1 MRRVDARALRL
12 LAGFEARAD
21 EIAEEIAAA
30 SVAEVP
36 GFGSARS
43 AALHDEIRTLA
54 RRHLDA
60 FLHAV
65 RTGGP
70 PSPEVL
76 AAVRERAV
84 DRAREMVPLAALL
97 HSYLIAQRVISAAIA
112 AEAGPDARSRGAAL
126 ELTARTFDYNIATT
140 AAMADAYVEA
150 VQGDLA
156 ELEAGRRELVD
167 ALLRAGSQPGPELTR
182 RAIGLGLDPTHSHV
196 VVLAVIDRPDSDP
209 VEAGSQ
215 RWVAE
220 AMAQASG
227 RPRRNAFVVIRNRV
241 VIAVLDAN
249 GRHDARAVL
258 DRAGAAVRQAGRGLL
273 RAGIGT
279 PFTGT
284 GGFGASYHEARRALR
299 HSTASRPVVASPHD
313 VGIFDELLATSD
325 EALAELVPDA
335 IRRALADPVVRA
347 TLHAF
352 VEADLSVAA
361 TASAMSLH
369 PNSLRYRLG
378 RITELTGRDPRKIT
392 DLLELIAAAQ
402 VLTRQNGHDA

>member
-1 MRRVDARALRL
+1 MRRVDVRALRL

-43 AALHDEIRTLA
+43 AAVHDEIRTLA

-60 FLHAV
+60 FLHAA

-76 AAVRERAV
+76 AAARERAV

-196 VVLAVIDRPDSDP
+196 VVLAVIDRSDNDRAE
-209 VEAGSQ
+209 VGSQ

-227 RPRRNAFVVIRNRV
+227 RPRRNAFVVVRNRV

-249 GRHDARAVL
+249 GPHDARAVL
-258 DRAGAAVRQAGRGLL
+258 DRAGAAVSQAGRGLL

-284 GGFGASYHEARRALR
+284 GGFGTSYHEARRALR
-299 HSTASRPVVASPHD
+299 HTTARKPVVASPHD
-313 VGIFDELLATSD
+313 VGIFDELLASSD
-325 EALAELVPDA
+325 ETLAELVPDA
-335 IRRALADPVVRA
+335 IRQALADPVVRA

-352 VEADLSVAA
+352 VEADLNVAA
-361 TASAMSLH
+361 TASSMSLH
-369 PNSLRYRLG
+369 PNSLRYRLR
-378 RITELTGRDPRKIT
+378 RITELTGRDPRKIA
-392 DLLELIAAAQ
+392 DLMELIAATQ